1 MRAILVLMFL
11 FALVTTVK
19 AQVSSVTGQYLQDN
33 NILLNPGFESGIGK
47 WINSAGTFTADYTNF
62 VQGKASGKV
71 VLSSQTLTFTQDST
85 SYVTALADGVQGLVS
100 VYIKSNFAAK
110 VCSRSAGVTSST
122 NCVDVIANNK
132 WALYKVPVIL
142 GSTSNGVSITT
153 TGAVTGTIYFD
164 ESFVGIV
171 DITANVDDSKIA
183 GEAYFA
189 GTTGC
194 NWARTSTTIGAFSTV
209 AACPGPTISYSSMGQ
224 WQNTDSDLPRQ
235 IINNL
240 PSGVYKATFYIH
252 NNSGGNAVFAI
263 NDGTTTCEAVSGTAS
278 TTVNAAVTISCTFVY
293 TSSGNRVFELYTGS
307 STATSN
313 IPNSILN
320 PRASTKFIL
329 EYFGSS
335 SVYTSTN
342 ADTDWATCN
351 FSTLAWQGLGNVTNT
366 LMCKRQ
372 GSDLLM
378 MGAFT
383 SGTATSSIMQIP
395 LPLWNGQ
402 NLITKTLSY
411 SGSNSVGT
419 GYLGTPFSNTY
430 KEGTLNAGSGLSYLT
445 IGGIFDTNTQ
455 NPLSAMAGNSFIGNN
470 TVLSLFARIPIEGWQ
485 NSNIIIG
492 QFNGLER
499 CLTTLECTDVFSAKI
514 SAAGVVSGENIDW
527 LNGNCSVATTS
538 AYTCTFNTSLFTVTP
553 NCQLTPD
560 INSASG
566 FLGQIEASSSST
578 ITARLKTDSG
588 GNIAS
593 AFILSCQK
601 QGVDYIGKTAKAVSS
616 DQNVKSVGLIGAVVN
631 SCEWTS
637 GGAFNNSTMCNA
649 GFTAISK
656 PATGRYQLTFR
667 NTQKNNP
674 VCTANNLQV
683 GADRMCNI
691 FSVSTTAVTMQCENS
706 STGTDLDV
714 PGFVICHGVE

>member
-1 MRAILVLMFL
+1 MRAILVVMFF
-11 FALVTTVK
+11 FAFVTTLK

-47 WINSAGTFTADYTNF
+47 WVNSVGTFTADYTNF

-71 VLSSQTLTFTQDST
+71 VLSSQTLGFTQDST
-85 SYVTALADGVQGLVS
+85 SFVTALSDGVQGLAS

-142 GSTSNGVSITT
+142 GSTSNGISIATS
-153 TGAVTGTIYFD
+153 GAVTGTIYFD

-189 GTTGC
+189 GTVNC
-194 NWARTSTTIGAFSTV
+194 QWSRTSTTVGSFPADTD
-209 AACPGPTISYSSMGQ
+209 CPGPTIVYQNMGQ
-224 WQNTDSDLPRQ
+224 WQTTDSDLPRVTV
-235 IINNL
+235 NNL
-240 PSGVYKATFYIH
+240 PAGTYKATFTFM
-252 NNSGGNAVFAI
+252 NNVTSGNPALSI
-263 NDGTTTCEAVSGTAS
+263 TDGTTTCEPVPGNGS
-278 TTVNAAVTISCTFVY
+278 TTSNALNTVSCSFQYV
-293 TSSGNRVFELYTGS
+293 SSGNRSFEIVTGA
-307 STATSN
+307 TAGAVVVA
-313 IPNSILN
+313 NSVTT
-320 PRASTKFIL
+320 PRSGTKFQL

-342 ADTDWATCN
+342 ADTDWASC
-351 FSTLAWQGLGNVTNT
+351 GLTGSAFTGFGTSVPTPS
-366 LMCKRQ
+366 LHCKRE
-372 GSDLLM
+372 GGDLLIK
-378 MGAFT
+378 GTFT
-383 SGTATSSIMQIP
+383 AGTTPTAVEARMA
-395 LPLWNGQ
+395 LPTWNGVQ
-402 NLITKTLSY
+402 LTSA
-411 SGSNSVGT
+411 GSQIIPSIQAVGVGGRNDASVGHGILIEPSVSYVTFSQYADSVRFFLTKQNGNIIAST
-419 GYLGTPFSNTY
+419 G
-430 KEGTLNAGSGLSYLT
+430 T
-445 IGGIFDTNTQ
+445 IH
-455 NPLSAMAGNSFIGNN
+455 SFN
-470 TVLSLFARIPIEGWQ
+470 ARIPINGWQ

-499 CLTTLECTDVFSAKI
+499 CLTTLECSDSFSAKV
-514 SAAGVVSGENIDW
+514 SSSGVVSGESIDW

-616 DQNVKSVGLIGAVVN
+616 DQNVKSVGLTGAVVN

-637 GGAFNNSTMCNA
+637 AGAFNNSTMCNA

-706 STGTDLDV
+706 STGADLDV